1 MDKRHPGIAKTRL
14 TRRLFPD
21 RQLHLRTDGRVSF
34 FRLSHGLQLS
44 ILALF
49 LATGA
54 WMTFASVSYLLHDKV
69 LGAKDGQIA
78 SAHLAYR
85 SLLAEVAEYQNK
97 FTGITQDLE
106 ENHAMMLGLVE
117 QNASLQQNLKS
128 VVTQLSSTE
137 LEKRHVTAVR
147 EDLKGQ
153 LAEINN
159 KMSSLSTR
167 NYALKDNLDSTELDL
182 QTALAERNK
191 ALFESTRM
199 RRNIKSLEVRL
210 VDLQKAEENSVKRL
224 TQRTT
229 DYNETM
235 EKVIKLTG
243 LTVKRLLIADNSL
256 PRGQGGPFIEVKPD
270 DLPANR
276 LKANLS
282 NLDSYLRQSEGL
294 QGIMAKLPLAAPM
307 NSFYITSGFGKRR
320 DPINKR
326 WAAHYGVDMGNVFK
340 SSVYA
345 TAPGVVTYAGWKGKY
360 GKLVEVSHGAG
371 LKTRFGHLNKIL
383 IKKGQKIK
391 FRDKIGLMGGTGR
404 STGAHLHYE
413 VLFNNR
419 YKNPMKFIKAGRY
432 VFQN

>member
-1 MDKRHPGIAKTRL
+1 MAKRHSGIVKTKL

-21 RQLHLRTDGRVSF
+21 RQLHLRTEGRVSF
-34 FRLSHGLQLS
+34 FRLSHGLQLT

-49 LATGA
+49 LVTGA
-54 WMTFASVSYLLHDKV
+54 WMTFASVSYLMHDKV
-69 LGAKDGQIA
+69 LAAKDARIA

-85 SLLAEVAEYQNK
+85 SLLGEVAEYQNK

-117 QNASLQQNLKS
+117 QNAALQQNLKS
-128 VVTQLSSTE
+128 VANQLSSTE
-137 LEKRHVTAVR
+137 KEKIFVIAAR
-147 EDLKGQ
+147 ENLKEQ
-153 LAEINN
+153 LAEIDY
-159 KMSSLSTR
+159 KMSSLSNR
-167 NYALKDNLDSTELDL
+167 NFTLKDSLDSTEIDL
-182 QTALAERNK
+182 QTAMAERNK

-199 RRNIKSLEVRL
+199 RRHIKNLEVRL
-210 VDLQKAEENSVKRL
+210 VNLQKAEEESVKRL
-224 TQRTT
+224 TDRTT
-229 DYNETM
+229 DYIGTM
-235 EKVIKLTG
+235 KKVIKFTG
-243 LTVKRLLIADNSL
+243 LKVNRLLAADNSL
-256 PRGQGGPFIEVKPD
+256 SRGQGGPFIEVKPD

-282 NLDSYLRQSEGL
+282 NLDSYLQQSAGL
-294 QGIMAKLPLAAPM
+294 QGIMAKLPLTAPM

-345 TAPGVVTYAGWKGKY
+345 TAPGVVTYSGWKGKY
-360 GKLVEVSHGAG
+360 GKLVEVSHGAAI
-371 LKTRFGHLNKIL
+371 KTRYGHLNKIL
-383 IKKGQKIK
+383 VKKGQKIK
-391 FRDKIGLMGGTGR
+391 FREKVGLMGSTGR
-404 STGAHLHYE
+404 STGVHLHYE
-413 VLFNNR
+413 VLFKNR

>member
-1 MDKRHPGIAKTRL
+1 MAKRHPGIRKTKL

-21 RQLHLRTDGRVSF
+21 RQIHLRTDGRVSY
-34 FRLSHGLQLS
+34 FRLSHGLQMT

-49 LATGA
+49 LVTGA
-54 WMTFASVSYLLHDKV
+54 WMTFASVSYMLHDKV
-69 LGAKDGQIA
+69 LAAKDARIVN
-78 SAHLAYR
+78 AHLAYR
-85 SLLAEVAEYQNK
+85 SLLGEVAEYQNK
-97 FTGITQDLE
+97 FTGITRDLE

-117 QNASLQQNLKS
+117 QNAALQQNLKS
-128 VVTQLSSTE
+128 VANQLTSTE
-137 LEKRHVTAVR
+137 KEKRLVMAAR
-147 EDLKGQ
+147 EDLKEQ
-153 LAEINN
+153 LAEIDN

-167 NYALKDNLDSTELDL
+167 NYTLKDSLDSTELDL

-199 RRNIKSLEVRL
+199 RRHIKSLEVRL
-210 VDLQKAEENSVKRL
+210 VDLQKAEEGSVKLL
-224 TQRTT
+224 TDRTT
-229 DYNETM
+229 DYIGTM

-243 LTVKRLLIADNSL
+243 LKVKRLLVADNSL
-256 PRGQGGPFIEVKPD
+256 RGGQGGPFIEVKPD

-282 NLDSYLRQSEGL
+282 NLDSYLQQSQEL
-294 QGIMAKLPLAAPM
+294 QGVMAKLPLTAPM

-326 WAAHYGVDMGNVFK
+326 WAAHYGVDLGNAFK

-345 TAPGVVTYAGWKGKY
+345 TAPGVVTYSGWKGKY
-360 GKLVEVSHGAG
+360 GRLVEVSHGAG
-371 LKTRFGHLNKIL
+371 LKTRYGHLHKIL
-383 IKKGQKIK
+383 VKKGQKIK
-391 FRDKIGLMGGTGR
+391 FRQKVGQMGSTGR

-413 VLFNNR
+413 VLFKNR
-419 YKNPMKFIKAGRY
+419 YKNPMKFIKAGRH

>member
-1 MDKRHPGIAKTRL
+1 MTKRHPGIRKTKL
-14 TRRLFPD
+14 ARRLFPD
-21 RQLHLRTDGRVSF
+21 RQLHLRTAGRVSF
-34 FRLSHGLQLS
+34 FRLSHGLQLT

-49 LATGA
+49 LLTGA
-54 WMTFASVSYLLHDKV
+54 WMTFASVSYMLHDKV
-69 LGAKDGQIA
+69 LAAKDAQIS

-85 SLLAEVAEYQNK
+85 SLLGEVAGYQNK
-97 FTGITQDLE
+97 FTSITRDRE

-117 QNASLQQNLKS
+117 KNAALQQNLKS
-128 VVTQLSSTE
+128 VANQLNSTE
-137 LEKRHVTAVR
+137 QEKNLVIGARKK
-147 EDLKGQ
+147 LKKQ
-153 LAEINN
+153 LAEIDY
-159 KMSSLSTR
+159 KMSSLSSR
-167 NYALKDNLDSTELDL
+167 NYTLKDSLDSTELDL

-199 RRNIKSLEVRL
+199 RRHIRNLEVRL
-210 VDLQKAEENSVKRL
+210 VDLQKAEEESVKQL
-224 TQRTT
+224 TDRTT
-229 DYNETM
+229 DYIGTM

-243 LTVKRLLIADNSL
+243 LKMKRLLSADNGL
-256 PRGQGGPFIEVKPD
+256 PRGQGGPCIEVKPD
-270 DLPANR
+270 DLPAHR

-282 NLDSYLRQSEGL
+282 NLDSHLPPSAGL
-294 QGIMAKLPLAAPM
+294 QEIMAKRPLTVPL

-326 WAAHYGVDMGNVFK
+326 WAAHYGVDLGNVFK

-345 TAPGVVTYAGWKGKY
+345 TAPGVVTYSGWKGKY

-371 LKTRFGHLNKIL
+371 LKTRYGHLNKIL
-383 IKKGQKIK
+383 VRKGEKIS
-391 FRDKIGLMGGTGR
+391 FRQKIGLLGSTGR

-413 VLFNNR
+413 VLFKNR

>member
-1 MDKRHPGIAKTRL
+1 MAKRHPSIAKTRL

-34 FRLSHGLQLS
+34 FRLSHGLQLT

-49 LATGA
+49 LVTGA
-54 WMTFASVSYLLHDKV
+54 WMTFASVSYMLNDKV
-69 LGAKDGQIA
+69 IAAKDAQIA

-85 SLLAEVAEYQNK
+85 SLLGEVAEYQNK

-128 VVTQLSSTE
+128 VATQLTSTE
-137 LEKRHVTAVR
+137 HEKRHVIAVR
-147 EDLKGQ
+147 EDLKEQ
-153 LAEINN
+153 LAEIDN

-167 NYALKDNLDSTELDL
+167 NYTLKDNLDSTELDL

-199 RRNIKSLEVRL
+199 RRNIKNLEVRL
-210 VDLQKAEENSVKRL
+210 VNLQKAEEDSVKRL

-229 DYNETM
+229 DYIGTM

-243 LTVKRLLIADNSL
+243 LKVKRLLIADNSL

-340 SSVYA
+340 SPVYA
-345 TAPGVVTYAGWKGKY
+345 TAPGAVTYAGWKGKY
-360 GKLVEVSHGAG
+360 GKLVEISHGAG
-371 LKTRFGHLNKIL
+371 LKTRFGHLNNIL
-383 IKKGQKIK
+383 VKKGQKIK
-391 FRDKIGLMGGTGR
+391 FRDKIGLMGSTGR

-413 VLFNNR
+413 VLFKNR

>member
-1 MDKRHPGIAKTRL
+1 MAKRHPVIRMTSL

-21 RQLHLRTDGRVSF
+21 RQLHLRTSGRVSF
-34 FRLSHGLQLS
+34 FRLSHGLQLT
-44 ILALF
+44 ILGIF
-49 LATGA
+49 LVTGA
-54 WMTFASVSYLLHDKV
+54 WMTFASVSYMLNDKV
-69 LGAKDGQIA
+69 LAAQDAQIA

-85 SLLAEVAEYQNK
+85 SLLSEVAEYQNK

-117 QNASLQQNLKS
+117 QNAALQQNLKTVAS
-128 VVTQLSSTE
+128 QLNSTE
-137 LEKRHVTAVR
+137 REKLHVISVR
-147 EDLKGQ
+147 EGLKEQ
-153 LAEINN
+153 LTEIDN
-159 KMSSLSTR
+159 KMSSLSSR
-167 NYALKDNLDSTELDL
+167 NYTLKDSLDSTELDL

-199 RRNIKSLEVRL
+199 RRNIKNLEVRL
-210 VDLQKAEENSVKRL
+210 VELQKAEESSVKRL

-229 DYNETM
+229 DYIDTM

-243 LTVKRLLIADNSL
+243 LKVNRLLTADNSL
-256 PRGQGGPFIEVKPD
+256 PLEQGGPFIEVKPD

-276 LKANLS
+276 LKANLI

-294 QGIMAKLPLAAPM
+294 QGLMAKLPLTAPM
-307 NSFYITSGFGKRR
+307 NSFYVTSGFGKRR

-340 SSVYA
+340 STVYA
-345 TAPGVVTYAGWKGKY
+345 TAPGVVTYAGRKGKY
-360 GKLVEVSHGAG
+360 GKLIEVSHGAG

-383 IKKGQKIK
+383 VKKGQKIK
-391 FRDKIGLMGGTGR
+391 FREKIGLMGSTGR

-419 YKNPMKFIKAGRY
+419 YKNPMKFIKAGRH

>member
-1 MDKRHPGIAKTRL
+1 MTKRHPGIRKTKL
-14 TRRLFPD
+14 ARRLFPD
-21 RQLHLRTDGRVSF
+21 RQIHLRTAGRVSF
-34 FRLSHGLQLS
+34 FRLSHGLQLT

-49 LATGA
+49 LLTGA
-54 WMTFASVSYLLHDKV
+54 WMTFASVSYMLHDKV
-69 LGAKDGQIA
+69 LAAKDAQIA

-85 SLLAEVAEYQNK
+85 SLLGEVAGYQNK
-97 FTGITQDLE
+97 FSSITRDLE

-117 QNASLQQNLKS
+117 KNAALQQNLKS
-128 VVTQLSSTE
+128 VANQLNSTE
-137 LEKRHVTAVR
+137 QEKNLVIGARK
-147 EDLKGQ
+147 ELKKQ
-153 LAEINN
+153 LAEIDY
-159 KMSSLSTR
+159 KMSSLSSR
-167 NYALKDNLDSTELDL
+167 NYTLKDSLDSTELDL

-199 RRNIKSLEVRL
+199 RRHIRNLEVRL
-210 VDLQKAEENSVKRL
+210 VDLQKAEEESVKQL
-224 TQRTT
+224 TDRTT
-229 DYNETM
+229 DYIGTM

-243 LTVKRLLIADNSL
+243 LKVKRLLSADNGL
-256 PRGQGGPFIEVKPD
+256 PRGRGGPFIEVKPD

-276 LKANLS
+276 LKANLR
-282 NLDSYLRQSEGL
+282 NLDSYLRQSAGL
-294 QGIMAKLPLAAPM
+294 QGIMAKLPLTAPL

-326 WAAHYGVDMGNVFK
+326 WAAHYGVDLGNVFK

-345 TAPGVVTYAGWKGKY
+345 TAPGVVTYSGWKGKY

-371 LKTRFGHLNKIL
+371 LKTRYGHLNKIL
-383 IKKGQKIK
+383 VRKGEKIS
-391 FRDKIGLMGGTGR
+391 FRQKIGLLGSTGR

-413 VLFNNR
+413 VLFKNR

>member
-1 MDKRHPGIAKTRL
+1 MAKRHPNIAKTRL

-44 ILALF
+44 FLALF

-54 WMTFASVSYLLHDKV
+54 WMTFASVSYFLNDKV
-69 LGAKDGQIA
+69 LAAKDGQIA

-97 FTGITQDLE
+97 FTSITQDLE
-106 ENHAMMLGLVE
+106 ENHGMMLGLVE
-117 QNASLQQNLKS
+117 QNAALQQNLKS
-128 VVTQLSSTE
+128 VATQLTSTE
-137 LEKRHVTAVR
+137 QEKRHVIAVR

-153 LAEINN
+153 LAEIDY

-167 NYALKDNLDSTELDL
+167 NYTLKDNLDSTELDL

-199 RRNIKSLEVRL
+199 RRNIKNLEVRL
-210 VDLQKAEENSVKRL
+210 VDLQKAEEDSVKRL

-229 DYNETM
+229 DYIETM

-243 LTVKRLLIADNSL
+243 LRVKRLLTADNSL

-294 QGIMAKLPLAAPM
+294 RGIMAKLPLTAPM
-307 NSFYITSGFGKRR
+307 NSFYITSAFGKRR

-340 SSVYA
+340 SPVYA

-360 GKLVEVSHGAG
+360 GKLVEISHGAG
-371 LKTRFGHLNKIL
+371 LKTRFGHLNNIL
-383 IKKGQKIK
+383 VKKGQKIK
-391 FRDKIGLMGGTGR
+391 FRDKIGLMGSTGR

-413 VLFNNR
+413 VLFKNR
-419 YKNPMKFIKAGRY
+419 NKNPMKFIKAGRY
-432 VFQN
+432 VFQE

>member
-1 MDKRHPGIAKTRL
+1 MAKRHPGIRKTKL
-14 TRRLFPD
+14 ARRLFPD
-21 RQLHLRTDGRVSF
+21 RQLHLRTAGRVSF
-34 FRLSHGLQLS
+34 FRLSHGLQLT

-49 LATGA
+49 LLTGA
-54 WMTFASVSYLLHDKV
+54 WMTFASVSYMLHDKV
-69 LGAKDGQIA
+69 LTAKDAQIA

-85 SLLAEVAEYQNK
+85 SLLGEVAGYQNK
-97 FTGITQDLE
+97 FSSITRDLE

-117 QNASLQQNLKS
+117 KNAALQQNLKS
-128 VVTQLSSTE
+128 VANQLNSTE
-137 LEKRHVTAVR
+137 QEKNLVIGARK
-147 EDLKGQ
+147 ELKKQ
-153 LAEINN
+153 LAEIDN
-159 KMSSLSTR
+159 KMSSISSR
-167 NYALKDNLDSTELDL
+167 NYTLKDSLDSTELDL
-182 QTALAERNK
+182 HTALAERNK

-199 RRNIKSLEVRL
+199 RRHIRNLEVRL
-210 VDLQKAEENSVKRL
+210 VDLQKAEEESVKL
-224 TQRTT
+224 LIDRTT
-229 DYNETM
+229 DYIGTM

-243 LTVKRLLIADNSL
+243 LKVKRLLSADNGL

-282 NLDSYLRQSEGL
+282 NLDSYLRQLAGL
-294 QGIMAKLPLAAPM
+294 QEIMAKLPLTVPL

-326 WAAHYGVDMGNVFK
+326 WAAHYGVDLGNVFK

-345 TAPGVVTYAGWKGKY
+345 TAPGVVTYSGWKGKY
-360 GKLVEVSHGAG
+360 GKLVEVSHGSG
-371 LKTRFGHLNKIL
+371 LKTRYGHLYKIL
-383 IKKGQKIK
+383 VRKGEKIS
-391 FRDKIGLMGGTGR
+391 FRQKIGLLGSTGR

-413 VLFNNR
+413 VLFKNR

>member
-1 MDKRHPGIAKTRL
+1 MAKRHPGLRKTKL
-14 TRRLFPD
+14 TRRFFPD

-34 FRLSHGLQLS
+34 FRLSHGLQLT

-49 LATGA
+49 LLTGA
-54 WMTFASVSYLLHDKV
+54 WMTFASVSYMLHDKV
-69 LGAKDGQIA
+69 LAAKDAQIA

-85 SLLAEVAEYQNK
+85 SLLGEVAGYQNK
-97 FTGITQDLE
+97 FTSITRDLE

-117 QNASLQQNLKS
+117 KNAALQQNLKS
-128 VVTQLSSTE
+128 VANQLSSTE
-137 LEKRHVTAVR
+137 QEKNLVIGARK
-147 EDLKGQ
+147 ELKKQ
-153 LAEINN
+153 LAEIDD
-159 KMSSLSTR
+159 KMSSLSSR
-167 NYALKDNLDSTELDL
+167 NYTLKDSLDSTEIDL

-199 RRNIKSLEVRL
+199 RRHIRNLEVRL
-210 VDLQKAEENSVKRL
+210 VDLQKAEEESVKQL
-224 TQRTT
+224 TDRTT
-229 DYNETM
+229 DYIGTM

-243 LTVKRLLIADNSL
+243 LKVKRLLSADNGL
-256 PRGQGGPFIEVKPD
+256 PTGQGGPFIEVKPD

-276 LKANLS
+276 LKANLR
-282 NLDSYLRQSEGL
+282 NLDSYLRLSAGL
-294 QGIMAKLPLAAPM
+294 QGIMAKLPLTAPL

-326 WAAHYGVDMGNVFK
+326 WASHYGVDLGNVFK
-340 SSVYA
+340 SPVYA
-345 TAPGVVTYAGWKGKY
+345 TAPGVVTYSGRKGKY

-371 LKTRFGHLNKIL
+371 LKTRYGHLNKIL
-383 IKKGQKIK
+383 VRKGEKIS
-391 FRDKIGLMGGTGR
+391 FRQKIGLLGSTGR

-413 VLFNNR
+413 VLFKNR

>member
-1 MDKRHPGIAKTRL
+1 MTKRHPGIRKTKL
-14 TRRLFPD
+14 ARRLFPD
-21 RQLHLRTDGRVSF
+21 RQLHLRTAGRVSF
-34 FRLSHGLQLS
+34 FRLSHGLQLT

-49 LATGA
+49 LLTGA
-54 WMTFASVSYLLHDKV
+54 WMTFASVSYMLHDKV
-69 LGAKDGQIA
+69 LAAKDAQIA

-85 SLLAEVAEYQNK
+85 SLLGEVAGYQNK
-97 FTGITQDLE
+97 FSSITRNLE
-106 ENHAMMLGLVE
+106 ENHAMMLGLVVK
-117 QNASLQQNLKS
+117 NAALQQNLKS
-128 VVTQLSSTE
+128 VANQLNSTE
-137 LEKRHVTAVR
+137 QEKNLVIGARK
-147 EDLKGQ
+147 ELKKQ
-153 LAEINN
+153 LAEIDY
-159 KMSSLSTR
+159 KMSSLSSR
-167 NYALKDNLDSTELDL
+167 NYTLKDSLDSTELDL

-199 RRNIKSLEVRL
+199 RRHIRNLEVRL
-210 VDLQKAEENSVKRL
+210 VDLQKAEEESVKQL
-224 TQRTT
+224 TDRTT
-229 DYNETM
+229 DYIDTM

-243 LTVKRLLIADNSL
+243 LKVKRLLSADNGP

-282 NLDSYLRQSEGL
+282 NLDSYLRQSAGL
-294 QGIMAKLPLAAPM
+294 QGIMAKLPLTVPL
-307 NSFYITSGFGKRR
+307 NSFYVTSGFGKRR

-326 WAAHYGVDMGNVFK
+326 WAAHYGVDLGNVFK

-345 TAPGVVTYAGWKGKY
+345 TAPGVVTYSGWKGKY

-371 LKTRFGHLNKIL
+371 LKTRYGHLNKIL
-383 IKKGQKIK
+383 VRKGEKIS
-391 FRDKIGLMGGTGR
+391 FRQKIGLLGSTGR

-413 VLFNNR
+413 VLFKNR

>member
-1 MDKRHPGIAKTRL
+1 MAKRHPGIRKTKL
-14 TRRLFPD
+14 ARRLFPD
-21 RQLHLRTDGRVSF
+21 RQLHLRTAGRVSF
-34 FRLSHGLQLS
+34 FRLSHGLQLT

-49 LATGA
+49 LLTGA
-54 WMTFASVSYLLHDKV
+54 WMTFASVSYMLHDKV
-69 LGAKDGQIA
+69 LTAKDAQIA

-85 SLLAEVAEYQNK
+85 SLLGEVAGYQNK
-97 FTGITQDLE
+97 FSSITRDLE

-117 QNASLQQNLKS
+117 KNAALQQNLKS
-128 VVTQLSSTE
+128 VANQLNSTE
-137 LEKRHVTAVR
+137 QEKNLVIGARK
-147 EDLKGQ
+147 ELKKQ
-153 LAEINN
+153 LAEIDN
-159 KMSSLSTR
+159 KMSSISSR
-167 NYALKDNLDSTELDL
+167 NYTLKDSLDSTELDL
-182 QTALAERNK
+182 HTALAERNK

-199 RRNIKSLEVRL
+199 RRHIRNLEVRL
-210 VDLQKAEENSVKRL
+210 VDLQKAEEESVKL
-224 TQRTT
+224 LIDRTT
-229 DYNETM
+229 DYIGTM

-243 LTVKRLLIADNSL
+243 LKVKRLLSADNGL

-282 NLDSYLRQSEGL
+282 NLDSYLRQLAGL
-294 QGIMAKLPLAAPM
+294 QEIMAKLPLTVPL

-326 WAAHYGVDMGNVFK
+326 WAAHYGVDLGNVFK

-345 TAPGVVTYAGWKGKY
+345 TAPGVVTYSGWKGKY

-371 LKTRFGHLNKIL
+371 LKTRYGHLYKIL
-383 IKKGQKIK
+383 VRKGEKIS
-391 FRDKIGLMGGTGR
+391 FRQKIGLLGSTGR

-413 VLFNNR
+413 VLFKNR